1 MAIKK
6 TINGATPKLTTQI
19 KAPNLNKTVV
29 GIKKDKPTIKPQEEV
44 IEEVIEEVEST
55 EIPTPLI
62 PEIVEQDPILDI
74 SSLGSTEVGSV
85 DYETE
90 TKLAKEKR
98 FGRFFLCLGIILLV
112 IMILNKK

>member
-6 TINGATPKLTTQI
+6 TINGVAPIITTQI
-19 KAPNLNKTVV
+19 KAPNLKKAVV
-29 GIKKDKPTIKPQEEV
+29 GIKKEELTIKPQEE
-44 IEEVIEEVEST
+44 IIEEVESVSRK
-55 EIPTPLI
+55 IPTPLI
-62 PEIVEQDPILDI
+62 PDIIVQEPILDI
-74 SSLGSTEVGSV
+74 STVGSA
-85 DYETE
+85 DFETE

>member
-1 MAIKK
+1 MAIKR
-6 TINGATPKLTTQI
+6 TINSAAPIKTTKL
-19 KAPNLNKTVV
+19 KAPNLKKAVV
-29 GIKKDKPTIKPQEEV
+29 GIKKDEQTIKPQEEV

-62 PEIVEQDPILDI
+62 PEIIEQEPILDI
-74 SSLGSTEVGSV
+74 SSLGSTEVGSA
-85 DYETE
+85 DFETE

-112 IMILNKK
+112 LMILNKK